1 LEFCGFEL
9 SSVDVAAILASE
21 KADPNMNKIKPL
33 IACMLLLSVAT
44 ATVFGQSGSS
54 FDLANLDKNT
64 QACTDFYQYAAGGWL
79 ARNPIP
85 AAFPTWGVDSV
96 LSEQN
101 RDMLREILEAA
112 AKNTRAAK
120 GSSEQKVGDFYASCM
135 NEDKIEADG
144 ISPLAPELARINKIK
159 DQRSL
164 ENELAH
170 LHANGINALFLV
182 GSTQDAKN
190 SAEVIAEIW
199 QGGLGLPEGEYY
211 FKTDDKSKE
220 IREAYVKHVAKMFA
234 LMGDDEAK
242 AASESQS
249 VMNFETKLAEAW
261 MPRVD
266 RRDPQK
272 VYNRR
277 TMAQLKTVAPNFD
290 WSGYFKDVGISQ
302 RTDVNLGQP
311 KFVER
316 ANQQLTG
323 IPLADWKTYLRWRL
337 VNGTAPTLSKKFV
350 EEDFDFKDRVLTG
363 TTEILPRWKRCV
375 RAADNEMGEAL
386 GEVYVKKAFPP
397 EAKRRALEMVANL
410 IAALKSDITTLG
422 WMSDPTRKQAIT
434 KLEAF
439 IRKIGY
445 PDKWRDYSALAI
457 DRGSFVN
464 NVMRADSFETARNLR
479 KIGMPVD
486 KTEWGMTPPTVN
498 AYYNPAINEI
508 VFPAGIM
515 QPPFF
520 SVGFDDA
527 INYGAMGSV
536 IGHEMTHGFDDQGRQ
551 YDASGNL
558 ANWWTDADMAKF
570 KERAEC
576 VIKQFDAFE
585 VEKSLFQNGKLVV
598 GESIA
603 DLGGLVVAYA
613 AFQKSMEGKPRPADI
628 DGFTPEQRFFLGYAF
643 SWATNVR
650 PEFARL
656 MVATNP
662 HPLPKFRV
670 NGPLGNFPAFAAAFQ
685 CKAGDAMVR
694 ADADRCQIW

>member
-1 LEFCGFEL
+1 
-9 SSVDVAAILASE
+9 
-21 KADPNMNKIKPL
+21 
-33 IACMLLLSVAT
+33 
-44 ATVFGQSGSS
+44 
-54 FDLANLDKNT
+54 
-64 QACTDFYQYAAGGWL
+64 
-79 ARNPIP
+79 
-85 AAFPTWGVDSV
+85 
-96 LSEQN
+96 
-101 RDMLREILEAA
+101 
-112 AKNTRAAK
+112 
-120 GSSEQKVGDFYASCM
+120 
-135 NEDKIEADG
+135 
-144 ISPLAPELARINKIK
+144 
-159 DQRSL
+159 
-164 ENELAH
+164 
-170 LHANGINALFLV
+170 
-182 GSTQDAKN
+182 
-190 SAEVIAEIW
+190 
-199 QGGLGLPEGEYY
+199 
-211 FKTDDKSKE
+211 
-220 IREAYVKHVAKMFA
+220 
-234 LMGDDEAK
+234 MGDEPAK
-242 AASESQS
+242 ASAESQS

-261 MPRVD
+261 MSRVD

-272 VYNRR
+272 VYNRK
-277 TMAQLKTVAPNFD
+277 TLAQLKTIAPNFD
-290 WSGYFKDVGISQ
+290 WSGYLKNIGLMQ
-302 RTDVNLGQP
+302 RTDVNIGQP

-316 ANQQLTG
+316 VNQQFSA
-323 IPLADWKTYLRWRL
+323 IPLSDWKTYLRWRL
-337 VNGTAPTLSKKFV
+337 INSTAASLSRKFV
-350 EEDFDFKDRVLTG
+350 EEDFDFKGRVLTG

-375 RAADNEMGEAL
+375 AAADNEMGEAL

-410 IAALKSDITTLG
+410 VAALKSDISTLS
-422 WMSDPTRKQAIT
+422 WMSEPTRKQAIT

-457 DRGSFVN
+457 DRGPYVN
-464 NVMRADSFETARNLR
+464 NVMRADSFETRRDLR
-479 KIGMPVD
+479 KVGRPVD

-520 SVGFDDA
+520 SASFDDA

-551 YDASGNL
+551 YDAAGNL

-576 VIKQFDAFE
+576 VIQQFDSFE
-585 VEKSLFQNGKLVV
+585 VEKGLFENGKLVV

-603 DLGGLVVAYA
+603 DLGGLVIAYA

-656 MVATNP
+656 MVQTNP

-670 NGPLGNFPAFAAAFQ
+670 NGPLANFPAFAEAFQ
-685 CKAGDAMVR
+685 CKVGDPMVR
-694 ADADRCQIW
+694 ADKDRCQIW

>member
-1 LEFCGFEL
+1 
-9 SSVDVAAILASE
+9 
-21 KADPNMNKIKPL
+21 MNLIKSL
-33 IACMLLLSVAT
+33 IISALLLSLAYAT
-44 ATVFGQSGSS
+44 MLGQSPAS
-54 FDLANLDKNT
+54 FDLANLDKSA
-64 QACTDFYQYAAGGWL
+64 QACTDFYQYATGGWL
-79 ARNPIP
+79 EHNPIP

-112 AKNTRAAK
+112 AKNTNAAK

-135 NEDKIEADG
+135 NEEKIEADG
-144 ISPLAPELARINKIK
+144 VSPLAPELERIEKIK

-164 ENELAH
+164 QTEIAR
-170 LHANGINALFLV
+170 LHAAGINALFRV
-182 GSTQDAKN
+182 ESTQDAKN
-190 SAEVIAEIW
+190 SAEVIAEVW

-220 IREAYVKHVAKMFA
+220 IRAAYVKHVAKMFE
-234 LMGDDEAK
+234 LMGDDAAK
-242 AASESQS
+242 AASEAQS
-249 VMNFETKLAEAW
+249 IMAFEAKLAEAW
-261 MPRVD
+261 MSRVD

-272 VYNRR
+272 TYNRK
-277 TMAQLKTVAPNFD
+277 TLAQLRTLAPNFD
-290 WSGYFKDVGISQ
+290 WAGYFKNVGIVKL
-302 RTDVNLGQP
+302 TDVNIGQP
-311 KFVER
+311 LFVER
-316 ANQQLTG
+316 INQQVSAV
-323 IPLADWKTYLRWRL
+323 PLSDWKTYLRWRL
-337 VNGTAPTLSKKFV
+337 INGTSALLSKKFV
-350 EEDFDFKDRVLTG
+350 DEDFDFKGRVLTG

-375 RAADNEMGEAL
+375 AAADDEMGEEL

-397 EAKRRALEMVANL
+397 AAKQRALEMVGNL
-410 IAALKSDITTLG
+410 IAALRSDISTLS
-422 WMSDPTRKQAIT
+422 WMSEPTRKQAIT

-445 PDKWRDYSALAI
+445 PDKWRDYSALQI
-457 DRGSFVN
+457 DRGAYVN
-464 NVMRADSFETARNLR
+464 NVMRADSFETRRDLH
-479 KIGMPVD
+479 KIGQPVD

-520 SVGFDDA
+520 SVGYDDA

-585 VEKSLFQNGKLVV
+585 VEKGLFENGKLVV

-613 AFQKSMEGKPRPADI
+613 AFQKSMEGKPRPANI

-650 PEFARL
+650 PEYARL
-656 MVATNP
+656 MVQTNP

-670 NGPLGNFPAFAAAFQ
+670 NGPLANFPAFAQAFQ
-685 CKAGDAMVR
+685 CKSGDAMVR
-694 ADADRCQIW
+694 DDNARCQIW